1 MDIAHIKSCEA
12 WGVDGAVH
20 FDPSWGARTE
30 GFLEGYITHEEDGS
44 VITYENLKSI
54 KESLSPNTLWQVRAH
69 RGLNTPETVLIAGK
83 IEQI

>member
-12 WGVDGAVH
+12 WGSDGVVH

-30 GFLEGYITHEEDGS
+30 GFLEGYITHEDGS

-54 KESLSPNTLWQVRAH
+54 KESLNPTPLASSSPSWS
-69 RGLNTPETVLIAGK
+69 
-83 IEQI
+83 